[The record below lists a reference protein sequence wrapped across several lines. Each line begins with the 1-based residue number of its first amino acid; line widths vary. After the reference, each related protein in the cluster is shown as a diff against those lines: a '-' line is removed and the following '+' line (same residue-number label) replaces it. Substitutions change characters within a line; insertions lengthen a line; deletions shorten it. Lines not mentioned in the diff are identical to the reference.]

1 MCEKV
6 AYLTKCEAY
15 RAMTYLRTSQTTK
28 RYIQGYYLCNKCGHY
43 HLTSLTRRK
52 YHALMLAL
60 RERLSRT
67 SKAHQLG

>member
-60 RERLSRT
+60 RKINEQRHGN
-67 SKAHQLG
+67 K

>member
-15 RAMTYLRTSQTTK
+15 RAMTYLRTSQITK

-60 RERLSRT
+60 REHNEQRHGN
-67 SKAHQLG
+67 K